1 MHRFFALSCFCFAL
15 AFSGVGVAQESA
27 SGHLR
32 LKDRLDRP
40 HDGYCLDIPGVG
52 RDMQLQM
59 PIFAH
64 NCKSGLTPD
73 SAMRLRSDHKLEFAA
88 VSQCITV
95 AGINGKTLPGSA
107 IILRPCGYRVAFF
120 DGGPLQTF
128 SFKSNG
134 QLVLSGTN
142 LCLAVGA
149 QSDVTY
155 SPTDRWRV
163 LSVEDCEQ
171 TPARYIQWEFN
182 MGPFPSR

>member
-1 MHRFFALSCFCFAL
+1 MHRFFALSFFCFAL
-15 AFSGVGVAQESA
+15 AFSAVGVAQESA

-52 RDMQLQM
+52 RDMQLQV

-73 SAMRLRSDHKLEFAA
+73 SAMRLRSDNMLEFAA

-95 AGINGKTLPGSA
+95 AGVNGKALPGSA

-134 QLVLSGTN
+134 RLVLSGTN

-182 MGPFPSR
+182 TGPVPSR